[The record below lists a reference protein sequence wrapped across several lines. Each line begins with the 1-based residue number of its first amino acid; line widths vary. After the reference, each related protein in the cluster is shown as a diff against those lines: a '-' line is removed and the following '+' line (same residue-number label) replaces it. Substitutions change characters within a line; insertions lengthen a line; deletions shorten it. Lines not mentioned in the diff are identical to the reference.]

1 MEKGELPPQAA
12 LDAAKGQFRQTMF
25 DNDAFFAVAA
35 AKLADVDNGALPDF
49 GCEPTYQ
56 QNEDG
61 TYKLGVRFSAS
72 RTIDGGILTSGFAA
86 YSYLSLADV
95 DTQTGATKV
104 SDEFAAALTA
114 AGHEPSGETPLG
126 VLNAW
131 QTGFNH
137 VVRSTKGETCIDPI
151 GSVVALK
158 SEVENRQILNETLPE
173 TADEPFEHIA
183 ETHDWL
189 FNLPTDSEHPDASER
204 VATLD
209 RLQAEFGIGTVLVTQ
224 AARNPETGELAKIRG
239 WLGVHIEKDAL
250 DDERLRYYRS

>member
-1 MEKGELPPQAA
+1 MENGEFSARAA
-12 LDAAKGQFRQTMF
+12 LDAAKGQFRETMF
-25 DNDAFFAVAA
+25 ENDAFFAVAA
-35 AKLADVDNGALPDF
+35 EKIAGATSDTLPDF

-72 RTIDGGILTSGFAA
+72 RTIDGGMLTSGFAE

-95 DTQTGATKV
+95 DTQSGATKI

-137 VVRSTKGETCIDPI
+137 IVRSTKGEACIDPM

-173 TADEPFEHIA
+173 TADERFERIA

-189 FNLPTDSEHPDASER
+189 FNLPTDSEHLDASER

-209 RLQAEFGIGTVLVTQ
+209 RLQTEFGIGTVLVTR

-239 WLGVHIEKDAL
+239 WLGVHIEKGAL
-250 DDERLRYYRS
+250 DDVRLRYYRS